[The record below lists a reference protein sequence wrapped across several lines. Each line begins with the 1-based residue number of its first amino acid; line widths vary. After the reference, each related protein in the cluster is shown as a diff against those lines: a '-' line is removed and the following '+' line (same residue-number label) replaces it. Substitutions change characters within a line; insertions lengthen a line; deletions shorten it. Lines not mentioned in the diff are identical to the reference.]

1 VLAAFAP
8 IWVLTLVGY
17 LAGLTRVLGPG
28 AVDVLGRFVFYV
40 AMPAALIAMLAR
52 EPVTGL
58 AGRALAAF
66 AASTALIGGL
76 GFLLAR
82 RVFRRPLGDQAIAG
96 MLSGYINAANLGIPI
111 AVQVLGN
118 ATFIAVVLLFQVLV
132 VAPMILALLDAGTR
146 EAPRGRWRDIL
157 TLPVRNPV
165 LVGCLVGVV
174 IGASGW
180 EPPVLALDIVG
191 LLGAAAVPTALVALG
206 LSLAPVPDPALVATP
221 PRRVELALVVALKT
235 LVQPAAAYVLARF
248 AFGLSGAELFA
259 VVICAGLP
267 AAQNTFVFAR
277 AYGVDARFARNGV
290 VLSTAVSMATLT
302 LAAVLLG

>member
-17 LAGLTRVLGPG
+17 LVGRTGVLGPA

-40 AMPAALIAMLAR
+40 AMPAALVVTLTR
-52 EPVTGL
+52 EPLTGL
-58 AGRALAAF
+58 AGKGLAAF
-66 AASTALIGGL
+66 AVSTVLIGGL
-76 GFLLAR
+76 GFWLTR

-96 MLSGYINAANLGIPI
+96 MLSGYINAANLGIPV

-118 ATFIAVVLLFQVLV
+118 TAFIAVVLLFQLLV
-132 VAPMILALLDAGTR
+132 VAPAILGLLDAGTR

-157 TLPVRNPV
+157 TLPIRNPV
-165 LVGCLVGVV
+165 LVGCLVGVT

-180 EPPVLALDIVG
+180 DPPELALDIVG
-191 LLGAAAVPTALVALG
+191 LLGAAAVPTALIALG
-206 LSLAPVPDPALVATP
+206 LSLTPAPSTGEPAEPA
-221 PRRVELALVVALKT
+221 RRVELGIIVALKT
-235 LVQPAAAYVLARF
+235 LAQPAVAYLAGRF
-248 AFGLSGAELFA
+248 IFGLGGAELLA

-290 VLSTAVSMATLT
+290 VLSTALSMATLT
-302 LAAVLLG
+302 LTAVLLG